1 HCWPTPTSGRCY
13 HEWVMGKLRGT
24 IRKSDLEG
32 GVYQLHG
39 KDGTV
44 YELEGSDPL
53 LQAEGVEVEVE
64 GKVDRD
70 AMSFTMTG
78 PRLKVTAIRRV

>member
-1 HCWPTPTSGRCY
+1 
-13 HEWVMGKLRGT
+13 MGKLRGT

-32 GVYQLHG
+32 GVYQFHG

-44 YELEGSDPL
+44 YELEGHLNDPL
-53 LQAEGVEVEVE
+53 LSADGAEVEVE

-78 PRLKVTAIRRV
+78 PRLKVTSIRKV

>member
-1 HCWPTPTSGRCY
+1 
-13 HEWVMGKLRGT
+13 MGKLRGT

-44 YELEGSDPL
+44 YELEGQLDGSDPL
-53 LQAEGVEVEVE
+53 LTTEGAEVEVE

-78 PRLKVTAIRRV
+78 PRLKVTSIRRV